1 MYLAVFLLTSYGQ
14 IRCVYLVLAEAVSS
28 SMILNQLRYCA
39 LVTYSDLSDTLQIYS
54 RFLWQNFQCHL
65 FLVYSACLCFRL
77 PFFNTRFIRIEME
90 IYLISDCLIKGIMN

>member
-1 MYLAVFLLTSYGQ
+1 MVFLLTPYGQ

-54 RFLWQNFQCHL
+54 RFLWKNFQCL
-65 FLVYSACLCFRL
+65 FFWCILHVFVFGYH
-77 PFFNTRFIRIEME
+77 FFNTRFIRIEQAFSSVDGDTYK
-90 IYLISDCLIKGIMN
+90 ILIIGT